1 MFNRQ
6 LIIKI
11 AIGIA
16 LFASACSILKKEDP
30 EKEIAAFLT
39 AFQNTLTQ
47 PDPVILESFDARQS
61 QESILSAIRIL
72 QNKENEFIVCTPSFQ
87 LAQILKE
94 DAGIKVIVPV
104 NFSSQNVE
112 GDYHEETTLTLWLK
126 PKKSSFV
133 ITKFEGEEFYKA
145 FATMRSNMEWS
156 VERLRELKKREAIYS
171 KAKEIQQHYDSVIWY
186 ASYEKMNY
194 FYVVNGSWNNYFV
207 NDEPALKSKGYTMGL
222 VDDTGAVI
230 IPLEYDLIGTIGFDV
245 PGLIEIKKDGKVG
258 FFNLET
264 KQFVV
269 TPAYEMIIPYTADN
283 SFALVKRDSS
293 YGWIDHQY
301 QYHEGFPSLSSEQW
315 VKNFEFLPKNLMLK
329 NDVRTLCEIP
339 NESNAGYGIVMP
351 PSYLVSTGVFS
362 EIIGGISTTPM
373 PINGWTESVETKG
386 TFLKNVTDQINAVVT
401 TITERYIDGREEF
414 YTYNRMTLVNNK
426 QDTLAVSDLYT
437 SGNISFKKLN
447 DSVLEVKYDQE
458 NAEGSEFAEYNM
470 STYTYFSLGADLSVK
485 PTKSHRNFPQTQF
498 VKLDSSY
505 LSGDFTRWENDEEK
519 KTSFLSLETV
529 THMRNEILADYG
541 FRFADPEMEARFKY
555 NNWYKP
561 QYDKPEEFEELL
573 TAEDRH
579 NLDFLERIIALLK
592 ANPV

>member
-1 MFNRQ
+1 
-6 LIIKI
+6 
-11 AIGIA
+11 
-16 LFASACSILKKEDP
+16 
-30 EKEIAAFLT
+30 
-39 AFQNTLTQ
+39 
-47 PDPVILESFDARQS
+47 
-61 QESILSAIRIL
+61 
-72 QNKENEFIVCTPSFQ
+72 
-87 LAQILKE
+87 
-94 DAGIKVIVPV
+94 
-104 NFSSQNVE
+104 
-112 GDYHEETTLTLWLK
+112 
-126 PKKSSFV
+126 
-133 ITKFEGEEFYKA
+133 
-145 FATMRSNMEWS
+145 MRSNMEWS

-529 THMRNEILADYG
+529 TYMRNEILADYG
-541 FRFADPEMEARFKY
+541 FRFVDPEMEARFKY